1 MALQRQPIN
10 INFAQGLDQKTD
22 PKQIAIGKFFALNNS
37 VRTKGGLFAKR
48 NGFGTLPG
56 TLANNA
62 TVLTVFSDNL
72 VAIGN
77 TLAAY
82 SQGTATWIN
91 KGTFQPVSFSTK
103 AVVRSA
109 LNQIQC
115 DSVVAANGAACTVYS
130 ESNNGTV
137 TYSYVI
143 QDSTTRQNITAPTA
157 IPVTSGTVTGSPRVF
172 LLGSNFVIVF
182 TNVVSAASNL
192 QYVTVS
198 STNPTIVGTNTDITA
213 AYDASTTLSWDCAV
227 AANNLY
233 IAYNTSAGGQQVAI
247 TYLSQGLVLAAAQPF
262 IGSIATIMSVC
273 ADLTTPSAPI
283 IYASFWDSGSS
294 TGYSVAVDQNLNQL
308 MTATQWLATGTV
320 LNVASAAQNG
330 VVTIIYEN
338 SHNYSYDSGV
348 PSHFL
353 SINTI
358 TLPNTVTTGVLGA
371 PSVLLRSVGLASK
384 AFIYGGRVYVL
395 SEYSSAFQPTYFLID
410 SSGRAIAKFAYQ
422 NGGGYLALGLPQAQ
436 VSGTTI
442 YIAYLFKDLVT
453 SVNKTQGIANAAGI
467 YTQTGVNLGSISFSA
482 TALSSKE
489 IGNSLNLSGGFLYE
503 YDGNTLNEQNFHLF
517 PDNVE
522 ATWSASGG
530 SIAAQPDGA
539 TNTNAY
545 FAQVIYQWTDAQGNV
560 FNSAPSIPIAITTTG
575 TGSSGSITY
584 QGPMARITYKTNI
597 KIIIYRWSVAQP
609 SYYQVTSLT
618 APLLNSTTS
627 DSWTFT
633 DTLADASI
641 LGNGLIYT
649 TGGVIENTGTSAC
662 NSLTLFDTRLW
673 VILAENPNLLGYSKQ
688 VSDGTT
694 VEMSDLSTLY
704 IAPNVGTTLATGP
717 MKCIFPMDDKLII
730 FKSQTLFY
738 INGTGPDI
746 TGVNSQ
752 YSQPIFIP
760 GTVGSVNPASIVLIP
775 EGLLF
780 QTDKGI
786 WLLDRNLKTSY
797 RGAAVENSNGAT
809 VTSAV
814 AVPGTTQV
822 RFTLNN
828 GTAVMFD
835 YYYDQWGTFLN
846 VNAVSSTIY
855 NGLHTYVTPQGLI
868 AQETPGLY
876 LDNGNPVLLSFTTGW
891 INPAGIRGFLRLYEI
906 FLVGEYISP
915 HRLAVSIG
923 YDYEIGTNQTIIINP
938 INFAGLYGDDPL
950 YGDSLTYGVYGGVTN
965 VEDWRLFPQR
975 QKCKAFQ
982 LTFTELSDPS
992 KGLPA
997 GAGFT
1002 LSGLDLVVGLKKGWA
1017 PTPAATSA
1025 G

>member
-1 MALQRQPIN
+1 MALDRRPLN
-10 INFAQGLDQKTD
+10 INFAMGLDQKSD
-22 PKQIAIGKFFALNNS
+22 PKQIPVGKFFALNNAI
-37 VRTKGGLFAKR
+37 RTKGGLLAKR

-56 TLANNA
+56 TLDNDAS
-62 TVLTVFSDNL
+62 TLTVFSDNL
-72 VAIGN
+72 VAIGS

-82 SQGTATWIN
+82 SQGTETWID
-91 KGTFQPVSFSTK
+91 KGAFQPVSFSTK

-115 DSVVAANGAACTVYS
+115 DSVVAANGAVCTVYS

-137 TYSYVI
+137 TYSYVV
-143 QDSTTRQNITAPTA
+143 QDSTTRQNITAPA
-157 IPVTSGTVTGSPRVF
+157 VIPVTSGTVTGSPRVF
-172 LLGSNFVIVF
+172 LLGTNFVIVF
-182 TNVVSAASNL
+182 TNIVSAASNL

-198 STNPTIVGTNTDITA
+198 STNPSIVGTNTDITA

-247 TYLSQGLVLAAAQPF
+247 TYLSQGLVLAAAVSF
-262 IGSIATIMSVC
+262 VGSIATIMSVC

-294 TGYSVAVDQNLNQL
+294 TGYSVAVDQNLNQV
-308 MTATQWLATGTV
+308 MTATQWLAIGTI
-320 LNVASAAQNG
+320 LNVASAAQTG

-338 SHNYSYDSGV
+338 SNNYSYDAGIA
-348 PSHFL
+348 SHFL

-358 TLPNTVTTGVLGA
+358 TLPNTVTTGVLGSA
-371 PSVLLRSVGLASK
+371 AVLLRSVGLASK
-384 AFIYGGRVYVL
+384 AFLYNGAVYVL
-395 SEYSSAFQPTYFLID
+395 AEYSSTFQPTYFLID

-422 NGGGYLALGLPQAQ
+422 NGGGYLTLGLPQAQ
-436 VSGTTI
+436 VVDTTI

-453 SVNKTQGIANAAGI
+453 SVNKTQGVANAAGV
-467 YTQTGVNLGSISFSA
+467 YTQTGVNLASIELS
-482 TALSSKE
+482 TDALSAKE

-522 ATWSASGG
+522 AVWSAVGG
-530 SIAAQPDGA
+530 SIVAKPDGA

-545 FAQVIYQWTDAQGNV
+545 FYQVIFQWTDAQGNV
-560 FNSAPSIPIAITTTG
+560 FNSAPSIPVAVTTTG
-575 TGSSGSITY
+575 AGNTGSITI
-584 QGPMARITYKTNI
+584 QGPNARITYKTGV
-597 KIIIYRWSVAQP
+597 KVIIYRWSVAQP

-618 APLLNSTTS
+618 APKLSSTS
-627 DSWTFT
+627 ADSWTYT

-662 NSLTLFDTRLW
+662 NSSTLFDTRLW
-673 VILAENPNLLGYSKQ
+673 VILAEDPNLLGYSKQ
-688 VSDGTT
+688 ITDGTT
-694 VEMSDLSTLY
+694 VEMSDLNTLY

-717 MKCIFPMDDKLII
+717 MKCIFPLDDKLII

-760 GTVGSVNPASIVLIP
+760 GTVGSVNPASIVLVP

-786 WLLDRNLKTSY
+786 WLLNRNLETSY
-797 RGAAVENSNGAT
+797 KGAAVENSNTAT

-814 AVPGTTQV
+814 AIPGTTQV
-822 RFTLNN
+822 RMTLNN
-828 GTAVMFD
+828 GTSVMYD
-835 YYYDQWGTFLN
+835 YYYDQWGGFTN
-846 VNAVSSTIY
+846 TNAASSTIY
-855 NGLHTYVTPQGLI
+855 NGLQTFVTPAGLV

-876 LDNGNPVLLSFTTGW
+876 LDNGNPVLLNFTTGW
-891 INPAGIRGFLRLYEI
+891 INLAGLRGYQRLYEI
-906 FLVGEYISP
+906 FLLGEYLSP
-915 HRLAVSIG
+915 HKLMVSIA
-923 YDYEIGTNQTIIINP
+923 YDYESAPSQTIIINP
-938 INFAGLYGDDPL
+938 VNFAGYYGDDPL
-950 YGDSLTYGVYGGVTN
+950 YGESLAYGVYGGASN
-965 VEDWRLFPQR
+965 IEDWRLFPQR

-982 LTFTELSDPS
+982 LTFQEIYDPT
-992 KGLPA
+992 KGGVA

-1002 LSGLDLVVGLKKGWA
+1002 LSGLDLVLGVKKGWA
-1017 PTPAATSA
+1017 PSPATTSA